1 MSTDTVIPES
11 DFAARLAAKAAR
23 DAEAEANS
31 QVAQFEPIDS
41 RVLAQRDTVPEE
53 VKVGSILVP
62 LTARERPLQATV
74 LRVGPGRMTDAGVRV
89 PMAVKP
95 GDSILVGKFSG
106 TDVELDGRELLL
118 LQESEIF
125 GILGRIRG

>member
-1 MSTDTVIPES
+1 MTTDTAIPES

-74 LRVGPGRMTDAGVRV
+74 LRVGPGRMTDSGMRV

-95 GDSILVGKFSG
+95 GDVVLIGKFSG

-125 GILGRIRG
+125 GIVKRADR